1 MRLPIDT
8 SSLTFLCAVGP
19 EPVVDFDTKRPKV
32 EDGVPLFAVQLVALG
47 DGGAEVVTVK
57 VAGEPPKGVAQG
69 ATVRVDGLVA
79 SPWSMGDRSGV
90 AFRAERIE
98 PATGPARAAV

>member
-8 SSLTFLCAVGP
+8 SGMSFFAALGP
-19 EPVVDFDTKRPKV
+19 EPVIDFDTKRPKTD
-32 EDGVPLFAVQLVALG
+32 ETGAPLFAVQVVAVA

-57 VAGEPPKGVAQG
+57 VAGEPKGVSQG
-69 ATVRVDGLVA
+69 QPVRVVGLVA
-79 SPWSMGDRSGV
+79 TPWSMGERSGV

-98 PATGPARAAV
+98 PAANGTPRAA